1 MSDLKSSTPAVERDR
16 GGPET
21 VWAVLADGWLYPT
34 WVVGASRMR
43 EVDRDWPEVGSR
55 LHHSVGNWPLLLDDQ
70 TEVLE
75 CRPWRLLRLKAHAW
89 PAGAAEVLIEL
100 DPQADSSTLVR
111 IREDASDG
119 PATLVPGRPGSSRSV
134 RATARRSSAWHSSP
148 KDAPPAA
155 SRCGSTRPHADR
167 RRRRRTAPSEPSAA
181 RAAFQPQAPC
191 TPPPGCAEA
200 PAR

>member
-1 MSDLKSSTPAVERDR
+1 MTELKRSTPVVERTVAANA
-16 GGPET
+16 ET

-43 EVDRDWPEVGSR
+43 EVDRDWPEVGSH

-89 PAGAAEVLIEL
+89 PAGAAEVRIEL

-111 IREDASDG
+111 IQEDASDG
-119 PATLVPGRPGSSRSV
+119 PATLVPRP
-134 RATARRSSAWHSSP
+134 ARQLAMVARNREALQRL
-148 KDAPPAA
+148 AFIAE
-155 SRCGSTRPHADR
+155 G
-167 RRRRRTAPSEPSAA
+167 
-181 RAAFQPQAPC
+181 RAA
-191 TPPPGCAEA
+191 GS
-200 PAR
+200 

>member
-1 MSDLKSSTPAVERDR
+1 MTELQRSTPVVERTIAAKA
-16 GGPET
+16 ET

-43 EVDRDWPEVGSR
+43 EVDRDWPEIGSR

-89 PAGAAEVLIEL
+89 PAGAAEVRIEL

-111 IREDASDG
+111 IQEDASDG
-119 PATLVPGRPGSSRSV
+119 PATLVPRP
-134 RATARRSSAWHSSP
+134 ARQLAMVARNREALQRL
-148 KDAPPAA
+148 AFIAE
-155 SRCGSTRPHADR
+155 G
-167 RRRRRTAPSEPSAA
+167 
-181 RAAFQPQAPC
+181 RAA
-191 TPPPGCAEA
+191 GS
-200 PAR
+200 

>member
-1 MSDLKSSTPAVERDR
+1 MTELKRSTPVVERTIAANA
-16 GGPET
+16 ET

-43 EVDRDWPEVGSR
+43 EVDRDWPEIGSR

-89 PAGAAEVLIEL
+89 PAGAAEVRIEL

-111 IREDASDG
+111 IQEDASDG
-119 PATLVPGRPGSSRSV
+119 PATLVPRP
-134 RATARRSSAWHSSP
+134 ARQLAMVARNREALQRL
-148 KDAPPAA
+148 AFIAE
-155 SRCGSTRPHADR
+155 G
-167 RRRRRTAPSEPSAA
+167 
-181 RAAFQPQAPC
+181 RAA
-191 TPPPGCAEA
+191 GS
-200 PAR
+200 